1 MNLRLSRDRQTGH
14 DVLVQARHSYQER
27 TLWYLMIFAFLTGR
41 SSTEL
46 HLDSAASVQQLIRL
60 EQRDV
65 DHVVNVEATNLS
77 RQSARLLKLVS
88 DFAQ

>member
-1 MNLRLSRDRQTGH
+1 
-14 DVLVQARHSYQER
+14 
-27 TLWYLMIFAFLTGR
+27 MIFAFLTGR

-65 DHVVNVEATNLS
+65 DRVVNVEATNLS
-77 RQSARLLKLVS
+77 RQSARLLKLLS